1 MIESVMDLFDFDAVA
16 VLRGGVMVIIYSRCL
31 TMAQRMMLRDHL
43 IEALSG
49 ATPTTAIAIPVGRA
63 ALMEWALCATAEC
76 RIHEH
81 VEAAPRP
88 LSQAS

>member
-1 MIESVMDLFDFDAVA
+1 MIESVTDLFDFDAVA
-16 VLRGGVMVIIYSRCL
+16 VLDGGVMVIIYSRYL
-31 TMAQRMMLRDHL
+31 TIAQQMMLRDHL
-43 IEALSG
+43 VVALTD

-76 RIHEH
+76 LIHEH
-81 VEAAPRP
+81 VEDAPRP